1 MSPTRMMKAIRET
14 YTFPDMGRKV
24 DEWCKHCQC
33 TKAKA
38 ALHPR
43 TGMTQSRPLYGL
55 YQYVVLDIV
64 GPFPQSRRKNK
75 YWLTIM
81 CAYSKDLE
89 LVPLKSKEATEVAKA
104 LLIHWVCR
112 RGAPLAILSDNA
124 KELTGKVATHLC
136 EALEIRS
143 DLIAA
148 YHHESAG
155 LVERVHRFAHQIMQS
170 ANGCSPSVTTW
181 DEQLPYI
188 RFAIFS
194 AEISK
199 TKKSS
204 FEICYGK
211 KPTLPGDLL
220 AGGISLPKS
229 LKDQYAIAQAA
240 MEATRDYF
248 LIQRKK
254 TKVADRLARDEGQ
267 RRIKR
272 IYEAGEAVYVSKPSF
287 TRLAGVRGLRKLLT
301 GFRGPYEVARIDTHN
316 NVYVLIDGEEEKF
329 NVDRVS
335 RVSTLE
341 PIERRP
347 PSYPTGRLTYT
358 AERAKR
364 RVDTPEP
371 RASRH
376 RPIDRPAA
384 SGGAKEARTEAPTRG
399 RC

>member
-1 MSPTRMMKAIRET
+1 
-14 YTFPDMGRKV
+14 
-24 DEWCKHCQC
+24 
-33 TKAKA
+33 
-38 ALHPR
+38 
-43 TGMTQSRPLYGL
+43 
-55 YQYVVLDIV
+55 
-64 GPFPQSRRKNK
+64 
-75 YWLTIM
+75 
-81 CAYSKDLE
+81 
-89 LVPLKSKEATEVAKA
+89 
-104 LLIHWVCR
+104 
-112 RGAPLAILSDNA
+112 
-124 KELTGKVATHLC
+124 LC

-211 KPTLPGDLL
+211 KPTMPGDLL
-220 AGGISLPKS
+220 AGGSLLPKS

-248 LIQRKK
+248 LIQRRK
-254 TKVADRLARDEGQ
+254 TKVTDRLARDRGQ

-316 NVYVLIDGEEEKF
+316 NVYVTIDGEEEKF

-358 AERAKR
+358 AERTKK

-376 RPIDRPAA
+376 RPIDRPAEEKTPPPA
-384 SGGAKEARTEAPTRG
+384 ETQVEEQKKRRRTAPREGGENDPKTTYVVIKDVLTGRNWPGCLTTQGELQTVQLLAKHKRG
-399 RC
+399 QFQRIWYNPLSEGEPEMIMRKGQPPKHEQWTVTPDATWEIIQEKAKYRR